1 VIFEE
6 RPSGGEGGRTVIE
19 AVELEQEELQNVNEA
34 ITEEVAAIE
43 DDDIERYLAV
53 LADDAVFLPPKLGS
67 LGGEELRQW
76 LSDFLG
82 QWRVEWLAYK
92 DKETEICGDLAFH
105 RFTFSWRLEP
115 KNGGEF
121 HVSHRKGMHI
131 LRRLSDGSW
140 KIAREVWNGRP
151 TPITI

>member
-1 VIFEE
+1 VEE
-6 RPSGGEGGRTVIE
+6 V
-19 AVELEQEELQNVNEA
+19 VEEVVGLDPDELQKVGGTIA
-34 ITEEVAAIE
+34 EEVAAIE
-43 DDDIERYLAV
+43 DDDIERYLAL

-67 LGGEELRQW
+67 LAGEELCGW

-92 DKETEICGDLAFH
+92 HEEMEIYGDLAFH
-105 RFTFSWRLEP
+105 RYTFSWRLEP

-121 HVSHRKGMHI
+121 RVSHRKGLHI
-131 LRRLSDGSW
+131 LRRSGDGDW